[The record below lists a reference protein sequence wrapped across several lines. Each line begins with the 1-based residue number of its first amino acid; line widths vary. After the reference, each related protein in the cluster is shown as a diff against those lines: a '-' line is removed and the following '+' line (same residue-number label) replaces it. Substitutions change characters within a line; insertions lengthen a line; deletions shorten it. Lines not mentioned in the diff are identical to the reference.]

1 MIMFTLSAR
10 TLSCARPGKVN
21 ETCLLEKRTVD
32 EKLAVKTK
40 VLYGIA
46 DLGIALLTASIQFFL
61 LFFYTDIAGIDPAL
75 AGTALL
81 VGKLT
86 WDALND
92 PLFGYL
98 SDRTRSRWGRRKP
111 YMLLGAIPFGLT
123 IWLLFSIPPGLTG
136 LTAFLAV
143 LGSFLL
149 ADTTQTLVSVP
160 YYALSAELTYDYD
173 ERTSLISVRMIF
185 TVLGYILGAAAT
197 TAVAGFFISMGW
209 SKSAAYSGM
218 GAIFG
223 LVAVITLLVTTLG
236 VRERDRPELQ
246 PAQMPALSQIKHV
259 FQNRPFVQYMIMS
272 TIISISFTLLTSLL
286 PFFLT
291 YQLKMA
297 AQIPFVMLIMLG
309 TIAVF
314 LIPWRMVSQRMNK
327 GPAYALGLAIACVAI
342 VGAFLLPASPTPL
355 IYVIAFVAGLGFSAQ
370 YVFPWSMIPDVIE
383 VDQAATN
390 ERHEGIYF
398 GINAFLGKLTGALGI
413 AASGWALKLYGYVP
427 DAVQTTRA
435 LFGIRFFF
443 AIVPVIAF
451 VIALPLLIWY
461 PITRAKHAQVAGKS
475 L

>member
-1 MIMFTLSAR
+1 MA
-10 TLSCARPGKVN
+10 
-21 ETCLLEKRTVD
+21 
-32 EKLAVKTK
+32 EKLTNGTK
-40 VLYGIA
+40 ILYGIA
-46 DLGIALLTASIQFFL
+46 DLGISLLTASIQFFL

-111 YMLLGAIPFGLT
+111 YMLLGAIPFGLS
-123 IWLLFSIPPGLTG
+123 IWLLYSLPPGLTG
-136 LTAFLAV
+136 AAAFLAV

-197 TAVAGFFISMGW
+197 TAVAALFTGLGW
-209 SKSAAYSGM
+209 TKNAAYSGM
-218 GAIFG
+218 GGVFG
-223 LVAVITLLVTTLG
+223 AVAVITLLVTTLG
-236 VRERDRPELQ
+236 VKERVRPELQ
-246 PAQMPALSQIKHV
+246 PAQMPAWRQVRHV
-259 FQNRPFVQYMIMS
+259 FKNRPFVQYMIMS

-286 PFFLT
+286 PYFLT
-291 YQLKMA
+291 YQLQMA
-297 AQIPFVMLIMLG
+297 SQIPLAMVVMLG
-309 TIAVF
+309 TIAIF
-314 LIPWRMVSQRMNK
+314 LLPWRYASQKMNK
-327 GPAYALGLAIACVAI
+327 GPAYALGLAIASVAI
-342 VGAFLLPASPTPL
+342 LAAFLLPPGPTL
-355 IYVIAFVAGLGFSAQ
+355 WIYVIAFVAGLGFSAQ

-383 VDQAATN
+383 VDQAATG

-398 GINAFLGKLTGALGI
+398 GINSFLGKLTGALGI

-427 DAVQTTRA
+427 DAVQTQHA

-451 VIALPLLIWY
+451 ALALPLLIWY
-461 PITRAKHAQVAGKS
+461 PITREKHARLAEGPGHE
-475 L
+475 

>member
-1 MIMFTLSAR
+1 M
-10 TLSCARPGKVN
+10 
-21 ETCLLEKRTVD
+21 D
-32 EKLAVKTK
+32 EKLTNKDK
-40 VLYGIA
+40 ILYGIG
-46 DLGIALLTASIQFFL
+46 DLGISLLGSSIQFFL

-86 WDALND
+86 WDAIND

-123 IWLLFSIPPGLTG
+123 VWLLFSIPPGLTG
-136 LTAFLAV
+136 VTAFLAV

-149 ADTTQTLVSVP
+149 ADTFQTVVCVP

-173 ERTSLISVRMIF
+173 ERTSLTTVRMVF
-185 TVLGYILGAAAT
+185 AVLGYILGAAAT
-197 TAVAGFFISMGW
+197 TAVAGVFISMGW
-209 SKSAAYSGM
+209 SENAAYSGM
-218 GAIFG
+218 GAVFG
-223 LVAVITLLVTTLG
+223 TVAAVTLLVTAFG
-236 VRERDRPELQ
+236 VKERVRPDLT
-246 PAQMPALSQIKHV
+246 PAKMPALSQIRSV
-259 FQNRPFVQYMIMS
+259 FRNRPFVQYMIMS

-286 PFFLT
+286 PYFLT
-291 YQLKMA
+291 YQLQMA
-297 AQIPFVMLIMLG
+297 DQIPLAMLVMLG
-309 TIAVF
+309 TIGLF
-314 LIPWRMVSQRMNK
+314 LFPWRYLSVRMNK
-327 GPAYALGLAIACVAI
+327 GPAYALGLAIASAAI
-342 VGAFLLPASPTPL
+342 LAAFFLPVGPTPL
-355 IYVIAFVAGLGFSAQ
+355 IYVIAFVAGVGFSAQ

-383 VDQAATN
+383 VDQAATG

-398 GINAFLGKLTGALGI
+398 GVNAFLGKLTGALGV

-427 DAVQTTRA
+427 DAVQTSQA

-461 PITRAKHAQVAGKS
+461 PITRQNHATLVKKPGDGLAEG
-475 L
+475 